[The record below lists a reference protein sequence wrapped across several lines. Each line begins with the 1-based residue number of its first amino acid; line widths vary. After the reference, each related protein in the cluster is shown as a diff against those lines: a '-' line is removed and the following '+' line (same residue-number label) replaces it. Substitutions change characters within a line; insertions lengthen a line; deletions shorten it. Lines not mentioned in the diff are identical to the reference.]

1 MRRECE
7 GRERVKKKDVLV
19 YMLIVT
25 IGVVAFLW
33 MIQPVFYK
41 EETCG
46 TGMIVWISERDTE
59 TLVYGHDPETE
70 FVPEVHTGGVIISPE
85 EAYYNSVELMAKV
98 VEAEAG
104 NQNLLGKR
112 MVADVIL
119 NRVRD
124 EDFPNTIVD
133 VIFQKNAFA
142 VTDNGMYEQVEI
154 SEETWTA
161 VWMEL
166 EEVSYPGLFYFCS
179 TGFHEYGTPWNKIG
193 DHYFNTK

>member
-1 MRRECE
+1 MKR
-7 GRERVKKKDVLV
+7 KKVDTKDILM
-19 YMLIVT
+19 YLLIAVT
-25 IGVVAFLW
+25 VAVAFLW
-33 MIQPVFYK
+33 MIQPMHRK
-41 EETCG
+41 ESAERTSS
-46 TGMIVWISERDTE
+46 IIRRYERDIE
-59 TLVYGHDPETE
+59 TLVYGHDNGTDFIPS
-70 FVPEVHTGGVIISPE
+70 VYTGGCVISPE
-85 EAYYNSVELMAKV
+85 EDYYNSVELMAKV

-124 EDFPNTIVD
+124 EDFPDTIVD
-133 VIFQKNAFA
+133 TILEENAFA
-142 VTDNGMYEQVEI
+142 VIDNGMYEKVEI

-166 EEVSYPGLFYFCS
+166 QEISYPEVFYFCS